1 MTELRQADFAAGT
14 YRIRESGCYRLM
26 EDIAFN
32 PNPAPDGTSPNSLVD
47 GRPYWMPTASQISGG
62 AGAEYP
68 VLDDGPYNLG
78 FFAAITVET
87 SKVTIDLNGKT
98 LQQSPEHALQQRFFA
113 LIEAG
118 SAPFPVGIGPG
129 NFGASFKAASEL
141 LVKNGALGLSS
152 HHGIHGNTDERGING
167 VVERC
172 HKIALYDVTA
182 SNFEVAGL
190 HLNGCDDVR
199 VAMTTVGPTRRDV
212 PERGTYA

>member
-1 MTELRQADFAAGT
+1 MPVSILFICRGFQLAAAAVT
-14 YRIRESGCYRLM
+14 WV
-26 EDIAFN
+26 
-32 PNPAPDGTSPNSLVD
+32 PDLC
-47 GRPYWMPTASQISGG
+47 
-62 AGAEYP
+62 AG
-68 VLDDGPYNLG
+68 
-78 FFAAITVET
+78 F
-87 SKVTIDLNGKT
+87 VTCCGLNGINGKT
-98 LQQSPEHALQQRFFA
+98 LQQSPAHALQQRFFA

-182 SNFEVAGL
+182 SNFEVAVL
-190 HLNGCDDVR
+190 DDGS
-199 VAMTTVGPTRRDV
+199 AED
-212 PERGTYA
+212 A